1 MVEGM
6 VVEEVV
12 TFAENCDCPVKLRVL
27 YSLYFLLRA
36 VSSSLSLSPSSP
48 SDFPLPFLPRPPFF
62 ILVACWN
69 LRAPPRLI
77 TMLGL
82 HTSRGGD
89 THRERVTWA
98 GCEEKR
104 KPVRA
109 IHTHRGH
116 DTPLIQS
123 EFTSIK
129 LPPAPILITV
139 RSN

>member
-12 TFAENCDCPVKLRVL
+12 TFAEIATALLNCASFIRFISFSEP
-27 YSLYFLLRA
+27 FPP
-36 VSSSLSLSPSSP
+36 LSLSPSSP
-48 SDFPLPFLPRPPFF
+48 SDFPLPFLPPLF